1 MRTLVGILTLAV
13 AGTLVSVR
21 QPTHAQTTQS
31 QDGNRST
38 TMHPTGDLKDA
49 ADRTRRATATFTELV
64 TGKDNDIP
72 QSLLRNA
79 EAIIVIPTLIKG
91 GFVAGAKHG
100 KGILTV
106 RQPGAATG
114 TADANRGMSG
124 ADGGTGE
131 WSGPAFI
138 RMTGGSIGWQIGIES
153 VDLVLLVMNRKG
165 VDELLDD
172 RFTLGGS
179 LSFAAGPLGRSGDAA
194 TNITAAAGVLGY
206 SRAQGLFAGA
216 TLEGA
221 AIKNEAD
228 ENQALYGENAHLRT
242 ILIDNAKPI
251 VAPPMEIRQWQD
263 TLARL
268 AGRR

>member
-1 MRTLVGILTLAV
+1 MGIVVLVVGVTM
-13 AGTLVSVR
+13 VSLR
-21 QPTHAQTTQS
+21 QPTHAQATSQS
-31 QDGNRST
+31 QAQSRTSAAQ
-38 TMHPTGDLKDA
+38 PTGDLKDA
-49 ADRTRRATATFTELV
+49 ADRTRHATDVFTELV
-64 TGKDNDIP
+64 TSKDNAIP
-72 QSLLRNA
+72 ERLLRDA

-100 KGILTV
+100 KGIVSV
-106 RQPGAATG
+106 RQATATGAASG
-114 TADANRGMSG
+114 GPSVQNMAN
-124 ADGGTGE
+124 GG

-179 LSFAAGPLGRSGDAA
+179 LSLAAGPLGRSGDAA
-194 TNITAAAGVLGY
+194 TNVTAAAGVLGY

-242 ILIDNAKPI
+242 ILVDNARP
-251 VAPPMEIRQWQD
+251 VVPLPAEIRQWQD

-268 AGRR
+268 VIRR